1 MDKIIVYEVFDRV
14 LGRIIALYVKA
25 AGSPEPQ
32 DTAQFVYLEAE
43 RR

>member
-1 MDKIIVYEVFDRV
+1 MDKIIVYDVFDRV
-14 LGRIIALYVKA
+14 LKRIIAQYVKA
-25 AGSPEPQ
+25 AGSLEPQ